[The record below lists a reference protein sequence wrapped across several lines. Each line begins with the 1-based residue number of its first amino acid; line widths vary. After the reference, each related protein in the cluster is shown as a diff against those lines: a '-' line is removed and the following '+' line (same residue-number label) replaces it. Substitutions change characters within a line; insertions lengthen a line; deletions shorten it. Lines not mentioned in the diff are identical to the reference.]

1 MRAIPVWRYGLMGI
15 GIVSLAL
22 AGCPFLPREERPIH
36 TFTLSLGSS
45 GGGAATYVG
54 KPGAGILVVNMPV
67 GQPGFDTPRMA
78 YMQRPFEVSY
88 YATHQWA
95 DPPARMLTSLLVQAL
110 EQRGGYWRA
119 VVPMPTSVRGDH
131 RMDIDQVALVQDFL
145 QKPSQVRVSLR
156 IQIIKLPEYLV
167 LGTRL
172 FDVAEEAS
180 NDDAYGGVIAANRA
194 VERLVKEV
202 AGWLSGCVSG
212 GAGTGCSR

>member
-1 MRAIPVWRYGLMGI
+1 MRALVWLYRSMGI
-15 GIVSLAL
+15 GIVSIAL
-22 AGCPFLPREERPIH
+22 AGCLSLSREERPLH
-36 TFTLSLGSS
+36 TFTLNLGSS
-45 GGGAATYVG
+45 AGGTTASAG
-54 KPGAGILVVNMPV
+54 KPGAGILVVNVPV

-78 YMQRPFEVSY
+78 YMQRPYEVSY

-95 DPPARMLTSLLVQAL
+95 DPPARMLTPLLVQVL
-110 EQRGGYWRA
+110 EQASYWRA
-119 VVPMPTSVRGDH
+119 VVPMPTSVRGDY

-145 QKPSQVRVSLR
+145 QKPSQVRVALR

-172 FDVAEEAS
+172 FDVAEEAP
-180 NDDAYGGVIAANRA
+180 NDDAYGGVVAANRG

-212 GAGTGCSR
+212 SQGTGCSR